1 MKQLSDLSAAL
12 ENGTATSVEMV
23 SKCIDQIKNPAG
35 EGQRVFIS
43 TNFEESLK
51 AAQVVDDLRSKGMA
65 PSRFAGIPVSI
76 KDLFDVSGEV
86 TRAGS
91 KVLSNNP
98 PALSDAKVV
107 SRLRSAGM
115 VIMGRTNMTEFAYS
129 GLGINPHY
137 GTPLNPFDRV
147 EKRIPGGSSSGA
159 AVSVTDGM
167 AAIGIG
173 TDTGGSCR
181 IPAAFCGIV
190 GYKPTAQRIPLSGV
204 FPLSTSFDSVGSLGN
219 SVACCSAIDAI
230 LSGEEIAGTKIPDP
244 AVITIGILKNYVQED
259 MDRSVSYAF
268 EKAITQLSIA
278 GIKFRDIILPQL
290 NDLPALNSN
299 GGIIAA
305 EAYTI
310 HKEMLKSGA
319 QEFDPRVSVR
329 IRKALEQYPNE
340 YRDLLKKRQDYISMA
355 NNQTQSFDALIMPT
369 TPVIA
374 PKLADMEDDAEYGR
388 LNLLALRNPTV
399 ANFLDR
405 CSITLPISAPGSAP
419 VGLMLIGET
428 MSDQKLFGIAELI
441 EQILA
446 D

>member
-23 SKCIDQIKNPAG
+23 SKCIDQIKSPAG